1 MIDLGGE
8 DGPTA
13 LAGNYHIGTEQ
24 VHQTPEP

>member
-13 LAGNYHIGTEQ
+13 LAGNYDIGTEQ
-24 VHQTPEP
+24 VDQTLET